1 MGAEHPLPVVL
12 NARRVFADDERAQ
25 RLGQGA
31 GDLGLHIVISPQPT
45 TPIFVST
52 FT

>member
-1 MGAEHPLPVVL
+1 M
-12 NARRVFADDERAQ
+12 RVGFSPMMSEPSDSAKAQ
-25 RLGQGA
+25 ATLVST
-31 GDLGLHIVISPQPT
+31 LLISPQPT